1 MGTALAMAL
10 ASAAYPLILF
20 SSNEEQGRSLHE
32 RILQKL
38 PGAPVWSSCCAF
50 EASWEADVII
60 AAVPYREERKV
71 AEKIKDVATRKIV
84 ISLSNMIDEDGL
96 PVATA
101 TGRSAGEELQQW
113 LPNSQVVKA
122 FNTLRQ
128 EDFEKPENINCYLAG
143 NDTDA
148 LEKCSQLVKELGFTP
163 VFAGNITSAAELE
176 SRIILKHFQTQS

>member
-20 SSNEEQGRSLHE
+20 SSNEEQGKALHE
-32 RILQKL
+32 RIIEQW

-60 AAVPYREERKV
+60 AAVPYREEKEV
-71 AEKIKDVATRKIV
+71 AKKIKDVATRKIV
-84 ISLSNMIDEDGL
+84 ITISNTIDENGF
-96 PVATA
+96 PFATA
-101 TGRSAGEELQQW
+101 TGRSAGEEMQQW

-128 EDFEKPENINCYLAG
+128 EDFAKPENKKCYLAG
-143 NDTDA
+143 DDTEA
-148 LEKCSQLVKELGFTP
+148 LDKCSQLVKELGFTP
-163 VFAGNITSAAELE
+163 VLVGNIASAAELE
-176 SRIILKHFQTQS
+176 SSFISKSYHTQS